1 MDQEEKK
8 NKKVL
13 KLQEIAASNT
23 EVLNKIILYINKQ
36 LKENLY
42 RDISNNNKYTE
53 KGLIKDKSFY
63 KQVINRLLNSIE
75 RKTLHIKFL
84 WVECEKGQDLLDMKK
99 ASTVQSPSY
108 ENEFSKNTGL
118 IPNTYE
124 AKLLSIEEETKRQQK
139 RIIDYQI
146 AVDEF
151 DKVKDLFSSF
161 IELSPNVTGVEVAL
175 KHYIYGLRYCD
186 IAAELCY
193 SEVYTISKRLVDDLA
208 SILMYSL

>member
-1 MDQEEKK
+1 MCRTPKEEKL
-8 NKKVL
+8 KKIAKDNS
-13 KLQEIAASNT
+13 KLIDKVIVYINT
-23 EVLNKIILYINKQ
+23 ELNI
-36 LKENLY
+36 ELY